1 MCMIYSYSWRWHHGG
16 KLPGDSV
23 FHCLRHGLG
32 TIYINIQQKYHTQ
45 TGSCTH
51 RRCFSSHPACAGSF
65 PSASVSPPSSCTWP
79 WQPGLPYTP
88 HCSALAGGLNMPR
101 TTQTVRRIQR
111 PLMLHASMSLPLGGA
126 PFSFM
131 RSAYS

>member
-1 MCMIYSYSWRWHHGG
+1 MEVSYLVTLCSLLACMD
-16 KLPGDSV
+16 LD
-23 FHCLRHGLG
+23 
-32 TIYINIQQKYHTQ
+32 YIHKYTQKYTQKYHTQ
-45 TGSCTH
+45 TGSCTR

-88 HCSALAGGLNMPR
+88 HCSALTGGLNMPR
-101 TTQTVRRIQR
+101 TTQTVRRVPR
-111 PLMLHASMSLPLGGA
+111 PLMLHACMSLPLGGA